1 MGYKILDVK
10 ADIHEAFEKYFV
22 LINDIH
28 NDLSHYRSDAQVK
41 EDLLEIVDENFD
53 KLWSDK

>member
-22 LINDIH
+22 QLNESPLH
-28 NDLSHYRSDAQVK
+28 RSDAEVK